1 MQRNLKTVMR
11 LLMTKQQRRLAM
23 FNKLNTISLD
33 SSKSSS
39 NDSVDISMPKML
51 DRGKAR
57 QQYIE
62 VVDTLIDEC
71 KKKKQTLNDL
81 KLYNE
86 ICTNKELSCINLE
99 NENINEDNISENF
112 YNKQSCYHDFNIKE
126 QSNSLNKTSISNAD
140 LLHTLEEQKV
150 RSPRSWLSV
159 YKLMNEVNHN
169 AVQYFDE
176 VDN

>member
-1 MQRNLKTVMR
+1 
-11 LLMTKQQRRLAM
+11 MTKQQR
-23 FNKLNTISLD
+23 KLSVFSKFNTISLD

-39 NDSVDISMPKML
+39 NDSMDTSMPKML
-51 DRGKAR
+51 DRGNAR
-57 QQYIE
+57 QQHIE
-62 VVDTLIDEC
+62 AVDTLIDEC

-86 ICTNKELSCINLE
+86 ICTNKELSCIYLE
-99 NENINEDNISENF
+99 NENINEDNIDEHF
-112 YNKQSCYHDFNIKE
+112 YNKHSCYHDFNIKE
-126 QSNSLNKTSISNAD
+126 QSNSLNKASVSTAY
-140 LLHTLEEQKV
+140 LLQTLEEQKV
-150 RSPRSWLSV
+150 RSPRSWLSA